1 MARSMASSGIGSL
14 VLKSLP
20 NHRPSGSSCMAEG
33 GVEII
38 EDMA

>member
-20 NHRPSGSSCMAEG
+20 NHKPSGSSGMAEV
-33 GVEII
+33 GVEML

>member
-20 NHRPSGSSCMAEG
+20 NHKPSGSSSMGEV
-33 GVEII
+33 GVEML